1 MRYWTSV
8 ARTMMTGPAELLW
21 KMISPIKDNNIV
33 APDPLSLN
41 YNIRWSCF
49 QGALSKVNQINQVTK
64 TPNSYVVLS
73 AVAGSLHIMMK
84 VIGLQKLDNMNVT
97 FKYFTKI
104 VIFLKF
110 KFCLLI

>member
-1 MRYWTSV
+1 MRFWTSV

-21 KMISPIKDNNIV
+21 KIISPIKDNNIV

-41 YNIRWSCF
+41 YNISWSCF

-97 FKYFTKI
+97 FKYFTKT
-104 VIFLKF
+104 VHTSRV
-110 KFCLLI
+110 